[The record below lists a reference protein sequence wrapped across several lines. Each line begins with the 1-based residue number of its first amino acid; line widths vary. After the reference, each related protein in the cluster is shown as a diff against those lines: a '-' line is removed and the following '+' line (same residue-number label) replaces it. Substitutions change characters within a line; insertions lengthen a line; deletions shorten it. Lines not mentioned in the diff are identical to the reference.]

1 VPEGDTIWRVAARLR
16 PALVGAEL
24 VRFAAPRL
32 TGPVPA
38 PGVTVDAVDAVG
50 KHLLIRFG
58 DGVVVQTHLRMT
70 GSWHLYRPG
79 DRWARPRH
87 QARLEIETAS
97 WLAVCFLA
105 PVVRSTREPVRSSVP
120 GAPSASASTSASAS
134 ASPSPG
140 GLASRP
146 GAVAHL
152 GPDLTG
158 PAPDLGAVLARLGAE
173 PGDRPLVDVLLD
185 QRVAAGIGNVY
196 KSELLWLHRLAP
208 TTPLGSVD
216 AGTLGALY
224 ADAGRLLRAN
234 LGPGARV
241 TVPGVPGGLA
251 VYGRAG
257 RACPRC
263 QDVVRR
269 ATLGSPPRGTWW
281 CPGCQR
287 SPAPGGG
294 DGTAG

>member
-38 PGVTVDAVDAVG
+38 VGVTVDAVDAVG

-105 PVVRSTREPVRSSVP
+105 PVVRSTREPVQPPVP
-120 GAPSASASTSASAS
+120 GTPTVGPA
-134 ASPSPG
+134 G
-140 GLASRP
+140 VASRP

-208 TTPLGSVD
+208 LAPLGSID
-216 AGTLGALY
+216 AEARRALY
-224 ADAGRLLRAN
+224 GDAARLLRAN

-263 QDVVRR
+263 RDVVRR

-281 CPGCQR
+281 CPGCQL
-287 SPAPGGG
+287 SPAPA
-294 DGTAG
+294 D